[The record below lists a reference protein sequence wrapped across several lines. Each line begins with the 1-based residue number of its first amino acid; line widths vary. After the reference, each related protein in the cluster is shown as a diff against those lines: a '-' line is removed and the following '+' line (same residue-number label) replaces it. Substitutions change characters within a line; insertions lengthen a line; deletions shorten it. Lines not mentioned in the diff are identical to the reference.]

1 MTVQIPHAILQNLL
15 PRRNRPSYG
24 SPAGSVRST
33 FFPTIMKSL
42 TPRREF
48 LAALAAAVALVAGC
62 KPGES
67 GGGGGAAGGAEKII
81 IGEFA
86 SLTGKEAAFGQS
98 SHKGTQLAIEELN
111 KAGGVLGKK
120 LELLVEDN
128 RSQAGESATIVKKF
142 ISRDKVVAVLGE
154 VASGRSLEA
163 GPICQQA
170 GIPMISPSS
179 TNPKVTEAGDYVFR
193 VCFTDPFQGKLLAE
207 FAAKTLKVK
216 KAAIL
221 SDVASAYSVG
231 LADYF
236 RKGFTAVGGEVVLE
250 QKFSGGDK
258 DFKAQLTAI
267 KAAGA
272 EAICVPSYYN
282 EAGLIV
288 AQARQLGITVP
299 LFGGDGWEAPE
310 LIQIAG
316 GQALENT
323 FYSTHFSP
331 ESADPLV
338 QSFVKAFKA
347 KFNGEVPD
355 AMAALGYD
363 SAMVLADA
371 IKRAGSTEGA
381 KIRDALAA
389 MKDYPCV
396 TGKTTLDAK
405 RDASKS
411 AVIITVKEGKFKYL
425 QTVEP

>member
-1 MTVQIPHAILQNLL
+1 
-15 PRRNRPSYG
+15 
-24 SPAGSVRST
+24 
-33 FFPTIMKSL
+33 MKSL
-42 TPRREF
+42 SPRREF
-48 LAALAAAVALVAGC
+48 LAALAAAITLVAGC
-62 KPGES
+62 KPTES
-67 GGGGGAAGGAEKII
+67 GGGGSAGGGTPAGGDKIV

-98 SHKGTQLAIEELN
+98 SHKGTELAVEELN

-120 LELLVEDN
+120 IEHLVEDN

-163 GPICQQA
+163 APICQQA
-170 GIPMISPSS
+170 GVPMVSPSS
-179 TNPKVTEAGDYVFR
+179 TNPKVTEVGDFVFR
-193 VCFTDPFQGKLLAE
+193 VCFTDPFQGKLMAD
-207 FAAKTLKVK
+207 FAAKTLKVRK
-216 KAAIL
+216 VAIL

-231 LADYF
+231 LAEFF
-236 RKGFTAVGGEVVLE
+236 RQGFGATGGQIVVE

-272 EAICVPSYYN
+272 EAIFVPGYYKQ
-282 EAGLIV
+282 AGLIV
-288 AQARQLGITVP
+288 AQARQLGINVP

-323 FYSTHFSP
+323 FYSTHYSP
-331 ESADPLV
+331 ESTDPKV
-338 QSFVKAFKA
+338 QAFVKAFQA

-381 KIRDALAA
+381 KVRDALAA
-389 MKDYPCV
+389 TKDFPCV